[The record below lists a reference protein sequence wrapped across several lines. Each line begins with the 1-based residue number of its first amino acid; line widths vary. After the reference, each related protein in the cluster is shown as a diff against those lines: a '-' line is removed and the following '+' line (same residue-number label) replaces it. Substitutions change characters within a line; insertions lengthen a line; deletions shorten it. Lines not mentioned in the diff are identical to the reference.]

1 MFSVSVK
8 SHPWRYPIWGKEN
21 VLQVVVVVV
30 FVVVVV
36 VVELSRIPIK
46 RREIGWGTLWNAK
59 RSLKVRADRSA
70 SHNCPLKLAVTAL
83 GMLVGLTSREEG
95 WSFAGR
101 KWDWIDRPRG
111 DVFRAAST
119 CKRPGGDGSSFGTM
133 TNSLRTLSKAP
144 VCIS

>member
-70 SHNCPLKLAVTAL
+70 SHNCP
-83 GMLVGLTSREEG
+83 
-95 WSFAGR
+95 
-101 KWDWIDRPRG
+101 
-111 DVFRAAST
+111 
-119 CKRPGGDGSSFGTM
+119 
-133 TNSLRTLSKAP
+133 
-144 VCIS
+144 